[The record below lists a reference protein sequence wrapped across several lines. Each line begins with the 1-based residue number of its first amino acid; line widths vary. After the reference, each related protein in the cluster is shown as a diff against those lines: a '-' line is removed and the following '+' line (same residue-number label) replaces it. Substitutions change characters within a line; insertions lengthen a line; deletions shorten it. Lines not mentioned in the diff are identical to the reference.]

1 MAFYEAIK
9 DAFQNISGNDM
20 LMTAAIIAWIVLT
33 TIFFGLLTI
42 FVSFISR
49 KGDLPHKVAG
59 IWARSI
65 LALSPIEVTVKGLSN
80 IDPDKSYIYMSNHQ
94 SNYDIPILLGHL
106 PVQFRWLA
114 KIELFRIPVFGYAM
128 KRAGYICID
137 RSNQKSAFESLK
149 KAAGIIRDGV
159 SVMVF
164 PEGTRSMDGNI
175 GSFKKGGF
183 VLAVE
188 SGVPIVPVIIYGTFS
203 IMPKSRL
210 LIKPGKV
217 TLEVLEPVET
227 SGFTKETKDGLME
240 KIRNIMCE
248 SIDEEKKGNS
258 SC

>member
-1 MAFYEAIK
+1 
-9 DAFQNISGNDM
+9 M
-20 LMTAAIIAWIVLT
+20 LMTAAIISWIVLVT
-33 TIFFGLLTI
+33 VFFGIMAI
-42 FVSFISR
+42 FASFVDM
-49 KGDLPHKVAG
+49 KGRLPHKVAG
-59 IWARSI
+59 VWARSI

-114 KIELFRIPVFGYAM
+114 KIELFRIPLFGYAM

-149 KAAGIIRDGV
+149 KAAAIIRNGV
-159 SVMVF
+159 SVMIF
-164 PEGTRSMDGNI
+164 PEGTRTMDGNI

-188 SGVPIVPVIIYGTFS
+188 SGVPILPVIIRGTYS

-217 TLEVLEPVET
+217 TLEILEPVET
-227 SGFTKETKDGLME
+227 SGYTKETKDELMK

-248 SIDEEKKGNS
+248 SVQGGGRGNS
-258 SC
+258 

>member
-1 MAFYEAIK
+1 
-9 DAFQNISGNDM
+9 M
-20 LMTAAIIAWIVLT
+20 LMTAAIIAWIVLV
-33 TIFFGLLTI
+33 TIIFGILAILA
-42 FVSFISR
+42 SFIDI
-49 KGDLPHKVAG
+49 KGRLPHKIAG

-65 LALSPIEVTVKGLSN
+65 MAASPIEVTVKGLSN

-94 SNYDIPILLGHL
+94 SNYDIPILLGYL

-114 KIELFRIPVFGYAM
+114 KIELFRIPLFGYAM

-159 SVMVF
+159 SVMIF

-183 VLAVE
+183 VLAIE
-188 SGVPIVPVIIYGTFS
+188 SGVPILPVIIRGTYS
-203 IMPKSRL
+203 VMPKSRL

-217 TLEVLEPVET
+217 TLQVLKPVET
-227 SGFTKETKDGLME
+227 SDYTKETKDELME

-248 SIDEEKKGNS
+248 SIDDEKRGNS

>member
-1 MAFYEAIK
+1 
-9 DAFQNISGNDM
+9 
-20 LMTAAIIAWIVLT
+20 MTAAIIAWIVLV
-33 TIFFGLLTI
+33 TIIFGILAILA
-42 FVSFISR
+42 SFIDI
-49 KGDLPHKVAG
+49 KGRLPHKIAG

-65 LALSPIEVTVKGLSN
+65 MAASPIEVTVKGLSN

-94 SNYDIPILLGHL
+94 SNYDIPILLGYL

-114 KIELFRIPVFGYAM
+114 KIELFRIPLFGYAM

-159 SVMVF
+159 SVMIF

-183 VLAVE
+183 VLAIE
-188 SGVPIVPVIIYGTFS
+188 SGVPILPVIIRGTYS
-203 IMPKSRL
+203 VMPKSRL

-217 TLEVLEPVET
+217 TLQVLKPVET
-227 SGFTKETKDGLME
+227 SDYTKETKDELME

-248 SIDEEKKGNS
+248 SIDDEKRGNS

>member
-1 MAFYEAIK
+1 MDCCA
-9 DAFQNISGNDM
+9 
-20 LMTAAIIAWIVLT
+20 

-42 FVSFISR
+42 FASFVNR
-49 KGDLPHKVAG
+49 KGDLPHKIAG

-114 KIELFRIPVFGYAM
+114 KVELFRIPLFGYAM

-137 RSNQKSAFESLK
+137 RSNQKAAFESLK
-149 KAAGIIRDGV
+149 NAAEIVKNGV
-159 SVMVF
+159 SVMIF
-164 PEGTRSMDGNI
+164 PEGTRSMNGNI

-188 SGVPIVPVIIYGTFS
+188 SGVPIVPVIIHGTFS
-203 IMPKSRL
+203 IMPKSRM

-217 TLEVLEPVET
+217 ILEIREPVET

-240 KIRNIMCE
+240 KIRTIMCE
-248 SIDEEKKGNS
+248 SIDRGKKGS
-258 SC
+258 S

>member
-1 MAFYEAIK
+1 
-9 DAFQNISGNDM
+9 M
-20 LMTAAIIAWIVLT
+20 LMTAAIIVWIVLLT
-33 TIFFGLLTI
+33 VFFGILAI
-42 FVSFISR
+42 FASFIDM
-49 KGDLPHKVAG
+49 KGRLPHKVAG

-65 LALSPIEVTVKGLSN
+65 LAASPIEVTVKGLSN
-80 IDPDKSYIYMSNHQ
+80 IDPDKSYVYMSNHQ

-114 KIELFRIPVFGYAM
+114 KIELFRIPLFGYAM

-149 KAAGIIRDGV
+149 KAAEIIRSGV
-159 SVMVF
+159 SVMIF
-164 PEGTRSMDGNI
+164 PEGTRSRDGKI

-188 SGVPIVPVIIYGTFS
+188 SGVPILPIIIRGTYS
-203 IMPKSRL
+203 VMSRNRL

-217 TLEVLEPVET
+217 TLEILRPVET
-227 SGFTKETKDGLME
+227 SGFTKETKDNLME

-248 SIDEEKKGNS
+248 YIDEEKKGNS

>member
-1 MAFYEAIK
+1 
-9 DAFQNISGNDM
+9 
-20 LMTAAIIAWIVLT
+20 MTAAIIVWIVIVT
-33 TIFFGLLTI
+33 VFFGILAI
-42 FVSFISR
+42 FASFIDI
-49 KGDLPHKVAG
+49 KGRLPHKVAG
-59 IWARSI
+59 VWARSI
-65 LALSPIEVTVKGLSN
+65 LAASPIELTVKGLSN
-80 IDPDKSYIYMSNHQ
+80 IDPDKSYVYMSNHQ

-114 KIELFRIPVFGYAM
+114 KIELFRIPLFGYAM

-149 KAAGIIRDGV
+149 KAAGIIRNGV
-159 SVMVF
+159 SVMIF
-164 PEGTRSMDGNI
+164 PEGTRSRDGNI

-188 SGVPIVPVIIYGTFS
+188 SGVPILPIIIRGTYS
-203 IMPKSRL
+203 IMPRSRL

-217 TLEVLEPVET
+217 TLEIMKPVET
-227 SGFTKETKDGLME
+227 SGFTKETKDNLME

-248 SIDEEKKGNS
+248 YIDEEKKGNS

>member
-1 MAFYEAIK
+1 
-9 DAFQNISGNDM
+9 M
-20 LMTAAIIAWIVLT
+20 LMTAAIIAWIVLV

-42 FVSFISR
+42 FISFVNR
-49 KGDLPHKVAG
+49 KGDLPHKIAG

-114 KIELFRIPVFGYAM
+114 KVELFRIPLFGYAM

-137 RSNQKSAFESLK
+137 RSNQKAAFESLK
-149 KAAGIIRDGV
+149 NAAGIIKNGV
-159 SVMVF
+159 SVMIF
-164 PEGTRSMDGNI
+164 PEGTRSMNGNI

-188 SGVPIVPVIIYGTFS
+188 SGVPIVPVIIHGTFS
-203 IMPKSRL
+203 IMPKSRM

-217 TLEVLEPVET
+217 TLEIQKPIET
-227 SGFTKETKDGLME
+227 SGYTKETKDGLME
-240 KIRNIMCE
+240 KIRTIMRE
-248 SIDEEKKGNS
+248 SIDRGNKGIP
-258 SC
+258 

>member
-1 MAFYEAIK
+1 
-9 DAFQNISGNDM
+9 M
-20 LMTAAIIAWIVLT
+20 LMTAAIIVWIVIVT
-33 TIFFGLLTI
+33 VFFGILAI
-42 FVSFISR
+42 FASFIDI
-49 KGDLPHKVAG
+49 KGRLPHKVAG
-59 IWARSI
+59 VWARSI
-65 LALSPIEVTVKGLSN
+65 LAASPIELTVKGLSN

-114 KIELFRIPVFGYAM
+114 KIELFRIPLFGYAM

-149 KAAGIIRDGV
+149 KAAEIIRSGV
-159 SVMVF
+159 SVMIF
-164 PEGTRSMDGNI
+164 PEGTRSRDGNI

-188 SGVPIVPVIIYGTFS
+188 SGVPILPIIIRGTYS
-203 IMPKSRL
+203 IMPRSRL

-217 TLEVLEPVET
+217 TLEIMKPVET
-227 SGFTKETKDGLME
+227 SGFTKETKDNLME

-248 SIDEEKKGNS
+248 YIDEEKKGNS

>member
-1 MAFYEAIK
+1 
-9 DAFQNISGNDM
+9 M
-20 LMTAAIIAWIVLT
+20 LMTAAIILWIVIVT
-33 TIFFGLLTI
+33 GFFGILAI
-42 FVSFISR
+42 FASFIDI
-49 KGDLPHKVAG
+49 KGRLPHKVAG
-59 IWARSI
+59 TWARSI
-65 LALSPIEVTVKGLSN
+65 LALSPIELTIKGLSN

-114 KIELFRIPVFGYAM
+114 KIELFRIPLFGYAM

-149 KAAGIIRDGV
+149 KAAEIIRSGV
-159 SVMVF
+159 SVMIF
-164 PEGTRSMDGNI
+164 PEGTRTRDGKI

-188 SGVPIVPVIIYGTFS
+188 SGVPILPIIIRGTYS
-203 IMPKSRL
+203 VMSRNRL

-217 TLEVLEPVET
+217 TLEILRPVET
-227 SGFTKETKDGLME
+227 SGFTKETKDQLME

-248 SIDEEKKGNS
+248 YIDEGKKGNS